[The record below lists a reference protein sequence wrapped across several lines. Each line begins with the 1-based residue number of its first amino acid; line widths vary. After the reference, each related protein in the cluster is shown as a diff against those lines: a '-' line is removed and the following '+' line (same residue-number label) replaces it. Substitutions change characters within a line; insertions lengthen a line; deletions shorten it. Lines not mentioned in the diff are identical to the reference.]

1 MHAPICRPRPKGS
14 IPYVRRRIDSLNL
27 GAALEQT
34 AAPVNRINRG
44 YLQGQWQTLAG
55 LAVYFSAMLSGIV
68 VDRTGISGAFTLQ
81 WRPDP
86 GEICTSC
93 NLPLTVNEQ
102 LPDVFTALREQ
113 LGLLSNP
120 DVSGTT
126 IFTALQEQLGLKLGT
141 SRGPVKV
148 LVIDSVQKPSEN

>member
-1 MHAPICRPRPKGS
+1 VSIDRTVGASPADSHAAQITLRCNRNRNCFHPMHAPICRPRPKGS

-68 VDRTGISGAFTLQ
+68 VDRTGISGAFTLSH
-81 WRPDP
+81 D
-86 GEICTSC
+86 
-93 NLPLTVNEQ
+93 
-102 LPDVFTALREQ
+102 TALRDIHDLTDQ
-113 LGLLSNP
+113 GILTKDPAGGRSTSYSLKATYNPLAFRLL
-120 DVSGTT
+120 
-126 IFTALQEQLGLKLGT
+126 K
-141 SRGPVKV
+141 
-148 LVIDSVQKPSEN
+148 